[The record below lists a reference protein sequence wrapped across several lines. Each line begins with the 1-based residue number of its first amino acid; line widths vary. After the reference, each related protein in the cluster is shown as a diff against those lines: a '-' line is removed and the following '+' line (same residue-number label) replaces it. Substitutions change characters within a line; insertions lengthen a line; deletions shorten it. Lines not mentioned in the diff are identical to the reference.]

1 MKKVLMTCLSVL
13 ILLHIPVAWS
23 DGHEGQKAVLI
34 TGASTGIGRLT
45 AETLAEAGYFVYAG
59 ARKKADLE
67 ALDAIDNIKAVRLDV
82 TVQEEI
88 DAAVELIQS
97 EGRGLW
103 GIVNN
108 AGVNVVDPL
117 IESDMSDLEFLFDVN
132 VYGVVRVTKAFAPMI
147 IESNGRIVNIS
158 SIAGVL
164 AGGFDGYG
172 FYIMSKH
179 AVEAFTDQLAWEM
192 AGLGVSVSSVLPG
205 GFESR
210 IGFSRC
216 KRMLR
221 NQAQKKYKYFA
232 ESMQYYIDS
241 CQKRMSGEEIDLGPK
256 PLPVAKAVQHALFD
270 ENPLQHYLVPGEPQ
284 EARLTIAKLVEEI
297 ASLNQHEEY
306 AVSREDLLDIF
317 DNEMRIARGEQPRT
331 MPGFYDRES
340 EQ

>member
-1 MKKVLMTCLSVL
+1 M
-13 ILLHIPVAWS
+13 
-23 DGHEGQKAVLI
+23 LI

-59 ARKKADLE
+59 ARKAGDLK

-82 TVQEEI
+82 AVQDEV
-88 DAAVELIQS
+88 DAAVRLIEG

-103 GIVNN
+103 GLVNN
-108 AGVNVVDPL
+108 AGANVIDPL
-117 IESDMSDLEFLFDVN
+117 IESDMSDLEFISDVN

-147 IESNGRIVNIS
+147 IESKGRIVNIS

-179 AVEAFTDQLAWEM
+179 AVEAYTDQLAWEM
-192 AGLGVSVSSVLPG
+192 AKLGVSVSSVLPG

-210 IGFSRC
+210 IGYSRC

-232 ESMQYYIDS
+232 DSMQYYIDS

-270 ENPLQHYLVPGEPQ
+270 QEPLEHYLVPGAPG
-284 EARLTIAKLVEEI
+284 EARLTMAKLVEEI
-297 ASLNQHEEY
+297 ASMNLDEDI
-306 AVSREDLLDIF
+306 AMSREDLLDIF

-331 MPGFYDRES
+331 MPGFYDQQSDE
-340 EQ
+340 

>member
-1 MKKVLMTCLSVL
+1 MRTSVVLLCITLML
-13 ILLHIPVAWS
+13 IPSFAAADKHQ
-23 DGHEGQKAVLI
+23 DQKAVLI

-59 ARKKADLE
+59 ARKAEDLK

-82 TVQEEI
+82 TVQEEV
-88 DAAVELIQS
+88 DAAVRLIES

-103 GIVNN
+103 GLVNN
-108 AGVNVVDPL
+108 AGVNVIDPL
-117 IESDMSDLEFLFDVN
+117 IESDMSDLEFIFDVN

-147 IESNGRIVNIS
+147 IESKGRIVNIS

-179 AVEAFTDQLAWEM
+179 AVEAYTDQLAWEM
-192 AGLGVSVSSVLPG
+192 AKLGVSVSSVLPG

-210 IGFSRC
+210 IGYSRC
-216 KRMLR
+216 QRMLR

-232 ESMQYYIDS
+232 DSMQFYIDS
-241 CQKRMSGEEIDLGPK
+241 CQKRMSGEEIDLGPQ
-256 PLPVAKAVQHALFD
+256 PLPVAKAVQRALFD
-270 ENPLQHYLVPGEPQ
+270 QEPLQHYLVPGAPG
-284 EARLTIAKLVEEI
+284 EARLTMAKLVEEI
-297 ASLNQHEEY
+297 ASMNQDEDF
-306 AVSREDLLDIF
+306 ALSREDLLDIF

-331 MPGFYDRES
+331 MPGFYDQQSDE
-340 EQ
+340 